1 MANDRQE
8 MKTEIEKSNH
18 YNKYFTKTSYTIKQD
33 PPLFVKEGSHRVII
47 KYQDEADK
55 TFEYDVGLSVIEDT
69 EGHLGYLVSVED
81 TKKLEEKKIK
91 KAELERWLTEK
102 QIAASYVHE
111 LRNPLFSIRGFL
123 QILKQSFVDDDKRK
137 EYTDIALNELDR
149 MNNLL
154 SDYLSRYKEHNIING
169 RVNRCISVK
178 NIIEELIVFFQ
189 HSMQLKGISYTLEFG
204 NDELLVSIDKEQLTQ
219 VLINIIQNAIDA
231 MSNGDNLTIKAFKED
246 NWVCVEITDEG
257 VGIKQDDLDK
267 IFVPFFSTKEK
278 GTGLGL
284 YITKQIMDSNGG
296 SINIVS
302 EEGKGTTVFLKFPE
316 AKQNQ

>member
-1 MANDRQE
+1 
-8 MKTEIEKSNH
+8 
-18 YNKYFTKTSYTIKQD
+18 
-33 PPLFVKEGSHRVII
+33 LF
-47 KYQDEADK
+47 
-55 TFEYDVGLSVIEDT
+55 
-69 EGHLGYLVSVED
+69 
-81 TKKLEEKKIK
+81 
-91 KAELERWLTEK
+91 
-102 QIAASYVHE
+102 
-111 LRNPLFSIRGFL
+111 
-123 QILKQSFVDDDKRK
+123 
-137 EYTDIALNELDR
+137 
-149 MNNLL
+149 
-154 SDYLSRYKEHNIING
+154 
-169 RVNRCISVK
+169 
-178 NIIEELIVFFQ
+178 FFQ

-204 NDELLVSIDKEQLTQ
+204 NDEILVSIDKEQLTQ